1 MQENGG
7 QKPERVFWAQIAVL
21 AAIRLV
27 FNTAHRMVYPFL
39 RVFAAGLGVDL
50 NTMALAMSARSVSG
64 MLGPFLATVADSR
77 GRRTG
82 MLLGL
87 GLFVTGMLAPLI
99 WPVFPAFVLL
109 LILTTV
115 GYMVFIPTMQAYL
128 GDRVPYRQ
136 RGKVLGLTELSWS
149 LSFMLGMPLVQVL
162 IAC

>member
-1 MQENGG
+1 MQHEGG
-7 QKPERVFWAQIAVL
+7 QKPDKIFWAQIAVL

-39 RVFAAGLGVDL
+39 RFFAAGLGVDL

-77 GRRTG
+77 GRITG

-87 GLFVTGMLAPLI
+87 GLFVTGLLAPLI

-109 LILTTV
+109 LILTTI

-128 GDRVPYRQ
+128 GDQVSYRQ
-136 RGKVLGLTELSWS
+136 RGKVLGMTELSWS
-149 LSFMLGMPLVQVL
+149 LSFMLG
-162 IAC
+162 CRWCRS